1 MPANYALQCSPARL
15 RHMGEDVELNLNH
28 PAITRFLSGFNCA
41 QSVFAEFG
49 PQMGLTEEQALK
61 LASGFGGG
69 MAHTG
74 SVCGAVTASMLA
86 IGLKY
91 GASEGRNAKAKLR
104 TYKIING
111 MMDEFMKRHGS
122 IMCTDLLCYDLSDP
136 QQLQEAIASGSAHL
150 TCPKYI
156 LTAIEL
162 TTAALET
169 A

>member
-1 MPANYALQCSPARL
+1 VNYALQCSLARL

-86 IGLKY
+86 IGM
-91 GASEGRNAKAKLR
+91 N
-104 TYKIING
+104 
-111 MMDEFMKRHGS
+111 RHGS

-156 LTAIEL
+156 LTAIGL